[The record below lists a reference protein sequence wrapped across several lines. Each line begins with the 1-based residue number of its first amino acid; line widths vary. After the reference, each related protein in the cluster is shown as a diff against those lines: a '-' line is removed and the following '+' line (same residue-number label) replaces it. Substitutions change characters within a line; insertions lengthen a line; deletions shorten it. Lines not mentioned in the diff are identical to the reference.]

1 VYGGEAV
8 LRNSSNPGI
17 PEYVALS
24 FCYRRMVIGTRFLEV
39 EYPVDEKG
47 HPSREDCDK
56 VAWPN
61 YHFRFQNNN
70 NNSLCV

>member
-1 VYGGEAV
+1 
-8 LRNSSNPGI
+8 
-17 PEYVALS
+17 
-24 FCYRRMVIGTRFLEV
+24 MVIGTRFLEV

-61 YHFRFQNNN
+61 YHFRFQNSIICIICTSVTETPGR
-70 NNSLCV
+70 SLFLKEKKSYFTGHLRNVYY